1 MCAIVCYQ
9 KPHSKKTLFFYQ
21 EEKTKFQIGASLYSL
36 WNNSYSLS
44 QSSNKRLQRQFN
56 VLRNLSH
63 AQNSLPLATNL
74 FSFTTNIFYIFCVHH
89 FICPFREPV
98 SSNLLPFLI
107 ECNFIPYTLL
117 LKTHILLS
125 FGNHELYFISSF
137 CRPVNIN
144 HPKLYHFL
152 SSQCL
157 C

>member
-1 MCAIVCYQ
+1 MSFVYVC
-9 KPHSKKTLFFYQ
+9 HCLLSKATFQ
-21 EEKTKFQIGASLYSL
+21 ENFVLLSGRENQIPDWCQLIFTVK
-36 WNNSYSLS
+36 

-125 FGNHELYFISSF
+125 FSNHELYFISSF